1 MCAAMAK
8 VTPSQKPENA
18 ADLED
23 AADANAGWA
32 EGAAMPMDVEAEVE
46 RLVLAPLRQAR
57 AAASVPSRRLM
68 RLSRPGS
75 SHMRRTARWST
86 RGTRHAAR
94 DRTRMSVH
102 MSMPMYDCTCHMPM
116 SMSMSMF
123 VHKAYPRCTIG
134 AWMVE
139 SSRNKL

>member
-1 MCAAMAK
+1 MAK

-23 AADANAGWA
+23 TADANAGWA

-86 RGTRHAAR
+86 RGTRHSAR
-94 DRTRMSVH
+94 PHTNVCSHVH
-102 MSMPMYDCTCHMPM
+102 ADVRLYVPYAH
-116 SMSMSMF
+116 
-123 VHKAYPRCTIG
+123 VHVHVHVCA
-134 AWMVE
+134 
-139 SSRNKL
+139 